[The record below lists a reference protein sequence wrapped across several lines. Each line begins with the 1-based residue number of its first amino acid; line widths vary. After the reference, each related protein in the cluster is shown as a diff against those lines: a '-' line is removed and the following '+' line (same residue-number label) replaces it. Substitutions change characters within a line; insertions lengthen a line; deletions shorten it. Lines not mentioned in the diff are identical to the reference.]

1 MREVVKRRF
10 FYVLTGLV
18 FILLQPLYAQKEGAV
33 WYFGNHA
40 GLDFSGQY
48 PKPLTNGQ
56 TNSSEGVASICDKD
70 GKLLFYTDGQTV
82 YNKNHAIMDNGDNLF
97 GNSSSTQSSI
107 IVPKP
112 GSSTEYYIFTVAQ
125 AVSEFNNNYKGLNYS
140 IVEISANAPLGR
152 VTIKNTQLPQTSNI
166 LFTEKLAVVKDK
178 DGQSVWIIA
187 HQFGTWAFYTF
198 KLTNSGITLVD
209 TPSAGSFH
217 VIDKADPKNTGATG
231 YMKTSPRG
239 NLMAVAVE
247 GMKVFELFNVYIVN
261 NKLNITWIVTL
272 PAGDSQNPQAKT
284 GEPYGVEFSPSGNF
298 LYGST
303 RKGGLLYQWDITRLD
318 TLAIKNSVKVLRED
332 PTSPCGALQLA
343 LNGKI
348 YLAVDKKPYL
358 GVINNPDEQNR
369 RFMPKGAALFNDEAN
384 LKGFSGFGLPNIPS
398 YYFSNDICFTNTCLN
413 DTTIFHLAD
422 NLLFSRPP
430 TWYIDGERLP
440 ADEETYGLKHVFKNS
455 GQHEIIVEGLNN
467 NNTTINRQRTI
478 TIQPLP
484 TLAIKDTTLCGGNLV
499 ELYTGNDPFY
509 GITNDAGV
517 YFDSTRTVSGPGKYT
532 VTVTNYEGCSSSNTV
547 TIKSKQTVTV
557 VRDPENSETVC
568 PGQSVKLVASGADE
582 YEWSTAPGVWQGSI
596 IIVNPDHDSIFTVNG
611 RNKEA
616 DCWGSASI
624 EIKVFPN
631 HPLELGSSLT
641 PCFGQEIV
649 LRVKD
654 FDRDSVYFNY
664 WELASGETKDSI
676 IVNNDIS
683 NLVLKVKD
691 INGCFYDD
699 QIDVIYKAKM
709 NLSIRANADISTP
722 ICPGT
727 EVELTATGALSY
739 SWKNLSQ
746 TTALIR
752 ESPKQSTSY
761 WVIGFDGDCKDST
774 TILINV
780 FEKHPLNLPDTLKDC
795 EGKTVELKV
804 QDFDQNSYF
813 QNYWIAASGNEPSL
827 NYSTAQEDL
836 ILTVKDK
843 LTGCLSTDT
852 TNIIFNPLP
861 VITSVLPIQITC
873 NGSSD
878 GSLEIKVDGNSSSYK
893 YSIDDGQKWSYESVF
908 QNLPEARYRIKIKDD
923 AGCESLS
930 YPQIEISEPDP
941 LNFIIGDVKSPSS
954 LQETDGVIP
963 VSITGGTK
971 PYLIKWTGST
981 EIIVDSISL
990 DIDADSYSISN
1001 LGVDGYTIKVTDVNK
1016 CSFELP
1022 LTLSA
1027 SVPNAFSPN
1036 GDEENETWNIYILNK
1051 KQDCKIQVFDRSGL
1065 LVYYL
1070 DESAI
1075 DLDSEIIK
1083 SWDKWWDG
1091 TFMNQEN
1098 RKMPAGTYFYRIQ
1111 YGPSDKTTR
1120 LLGTVTI
1127 FR

>member
-18 FILLQPLYAQKEGAV
+18 FILLQPLYAQKEGAI

-56 TNSSEGVASICDKD
+56 TNSSEGVASISDKD

-631 HPLELGSSLT
+631 HPLELGHDPDTKCIGSELT
-641 PCFGQEIV
+641 LLG
-649 LRVKD
+649 KD
-654 FDRDSVYFNY
+654 YDPDSNYSYWEWAEYIAGSDSVKTF
-664 WELASGETKDSI
+664 SPDITIDHSI
-676 IVNNDIS
+676 P
-683 NLVLKVKD
+683 NLVLKVRD
-691 INGCFYDD
+691 QNGCFYKDSIGVLFSESVLV
-699 QIDVIYKAKM
+699 QIT
-709 NLSIRANADISTP
+709 STP
-722 ICPGT
+722 AITGKFCPGT
-727 EVELTATGALSY
+727 RIILTATGAESY
-739 SWKNLSQ
+739 KWDNRIGVSQDTIVVLAIRDTMFGVTGSSEGKCPNYAAFKIEVSPNNKLGLGPDTAACAGETINLRSEKYDPESAYQ
-746 TTALIR
+746 EHEWVYYKEGADSVRINTADIPVVNSIPNLIL
-752 ESPKQSTSY
+752 KVHDLHGCY
-761 WVIGFDGDCKDST
+761 YKDS
-774 TILINV
+774 
-780 FEKHPLNLPDTLKDC
+780 
-795 EGKTVELKV
+795 
-804 QDFDQNSYF
+804 
-813 QNYWIAASGNEPSL
+813 IAV
-827 NYSTAQEDL
+827 T
-836 ILTVKDK
+836 
-843 LTGCLSTDT
+843 
-852 TNIIFNPLP
+852 FNPLP
-861 VITSVLPIQITC
+861 VIKSFDKTDITC
-873 NGSSD
+873 FGAGNGT
-878 GSLEIKVDGNSSSYK
+878 LEIKVDGNAASYE
-893 YSIDDGQKWSYESVF
+893 YSIDDGHTWSTQSMF
-908 QNLPEARYRIKIKDD
+908 QNQLPGDYTAKIRSEFGCLSSTLTKTITEPLLLEYEIKPTAPSNGDYTD
-923 AGCESLS
+923 GA
-930 YPQIEISEPDP
+930 IEI
-941 LNFIIGDVKSPSS
+941 IV
-954 LQETDGVIP
+954 
-963 VSITGGTK
+963 TGGTK
-971 PYLIKWTGST
+971 PYTFEWKDYKDVHESLLSNIGADTYNISVVDANGCQLPIEYTLVAGELI
-981 EIIVDSISL
+981 I
-990 DIDADSYSISN
+990 
-1001 LGVDGYTIKVTDVNK
+1001 
-1016 CSFELP
+1016 
-1022 LTLSA
+1022 
-1027 SVPNAFSPN
+1027 PNAFSP
-1036 GDEENETWNIYILNK
+1036 DEGGTKNQTWMIRILENRSTRLV
-1051 KQDCKIQVFDRSGL
+1051 QVFDASGK
-1065 LVYYL
+1065 LVYY
-1070 DESAI
+1070 DDGS
-1075 DLDSEIIK
+1075 STP
-1083 SWDKWWDG
+1083 WDG
-1091 TFMNQEN
+1091 TYLNQG
-1098 RKMPAGTYFYRIQ
+1098 KKLPAGTYFYRLQ
-1111 YGPSDKTTR
+1111 VDKDAKNKPP
-1120 LLGTVTI
+1120 LFGTVTI
-1127 FR
+1127 LR